1 MDLQQDL
8 VAIAFLVGYYLA
20 FAIPIALLSAF
31 LPEAKREPI
40 RKSYHIFAS
49 LSIII
54 ILRFFSTWYSALIS
68 VLLIMV
74 TALVLVVILEKFKAA
89 PITKVKRYSKKSEIP
104 FQIGYICIVLIV
116 LLTLFWGILGDEFKF
131 IAAIGVVAW
140 GFGDA
145 TSALVGKS
153 IGRNQLKQKIFD
165 GKKTQEGTIAG
176 TLAASA
182 GVFAVLLFF
191 NPLAIP
197 GQIVLAIFAGI
208 TSAVVE
214 ASSRKG
220 IDTLTVPLF
229 VCAGATPV
237 YLLFNYLEG
246 LF

>member
-1 MDLQQDL
+1 LDLRQDL
-8 VAIAFLVGYYLA
+8 VAMAFLIGYYLA
-20 FAIPIALLSAF
+20 FAIPIALLSSF
-31 LPEAKREPI
+31 LPEAKREPT

-54 ILRFFSTWYSALIS
+54 ILSFFSAWYSALIS
-68 VLLIMV
+68 VLLIMGI
-74 TALVLVVILEKFKAA
+74 ALILVVVLEKFKAP

-104 FQIGYICIVLIV
+104 SQIGFICIVLFV
-116 LLTLFWGILGDEFKF
+116 LLTFFWGILGEEYKF

-153 IGRNQLKQKIFD
+153 LGRNQLKQKIFD
-165 GKKTQEGTIAG
+165 GEKTREGTTAG
-176 TLAASA
+176 ALAASA
-182 GVFAVLLFF
+182 GVFVALLFF

-197 GQIVLAIFAGI
+197 GQIILAIFSGI

-214 ASSRKG
+214 ATSRKG
-220 IDTLTVPLF
+220 VDTLTVPLA
-229 VCAGATPV
+229 VCAVAAPL
-237 YLLFNYLEG
+237 YFLLNYLEG